1 MDSPIRHSGDSLDAE
16 LGHPGPKNVSS
27 DNQLQAAQ
35 SRFQNL
41 LAASQLVTGELDL
54 EQVLRQIAESAVTLV
69 NAQYGALG
77 VIDPEGHLER
87 FIHVGIPADLVERI
101 GHLPEGHGVLGAV
114 IDAASPI
121 RLRDLNTDPRA
132 VGFPEHHPPMDS
144 FLGVPITIHGET
156 FGNLYLTNRAG
167 GPFTAEDED
176 LVTAL
181 ATTAATAINNAR
193 VYGEACRAQR
203 LSAALGE
210 VTSALLASNDADV
223 FGVLTQSVASLTGA
237 QLVSVVV
244 SEAAGRE
251 LYVDT
256 ARGDRAAEVQGTS
269 VPWMDCVISR
279 AMAGEP
285 GMTPEGEDEPVP
297 FAGDIASASMIAV
310 PLVISGDRLASL
322 CATRYGDDAPFLRRD
337 LELLSEFAA
346 QAGLA
351 VALAWS
357 RADQQRLEMVEE
369 RTRIARDLHDHVIQ
383 RLFGTGLGL
392 EALAS
397 TYPHLATSVD
407 THVTQIDAAIADI
420 RAAIFALQTQAPF
433 QNVRHR
439 LLEVMT
445 EVSPRLSTIP
455 RLIFTGPVDLILE
468 GALADDAVA
477 VLRESLSNVARHAQ
491 AETVSVEITAT
502 EANITITVDDDGV
515 GLPSGSTRR
524 SGTKNLSARAQAY
537 GGDFTLSPRSTGG
550 TRALWQAPVNSP
562 VHP

>member
-1 MDSPIRHSGDSLDAE
+1 M
-16 LGHPGPKNVSS
+16 
-27 DNQLQAAQ
+27 Q

-77 VIDPEGHLER
+77 VIDPDGHLER
-87 FIHVGIPADLVERI
+87 FIHVGIPADLVDRI

-114 IDAASPI
+114 IDAARPI
-121 RLRDLNTDPRA
+121 RLPNLNTDPRA

-156 FGNLYLTNRAG
+156 FGNLYLTNRSG

-193 VYGEACRAQR
+193 VYGEARRAQR

-244 SEAAGRE
+244 CEAVGRE

-256 ARGDRAAEVQGTS
+256 ARGDQAAEVEGTS

-279 AMAGEP
+279 AMEGEP

-297 FAGDIASASMIAV
+297 FAADIPSASMIAV
-310 PLVISGDRLASL
+310 PLVISGDRMAAL
-322 CATRYGDDAPFLRRD
+322 CATRSTDQAPFHRRD

-351 VALAWS
+351 VALVWS

-397 TYPHLATSVD
+397 TYPHLATSID

-445 EVSPRLSTIP
+445 ELSPRLSTIP

-502 EANITITVDDDGV
+502 EAQITITVDDDGIGV
-515 GLPSGSTRR
+515 PSDSTRR
-524 SGTKNLSARAQAY
+524 SGTKNLSARAQAW
-537 GGDFTLSPRSTGG
+537 GGDFTLSPRIAGG
-550 TRALWQAPVNSP
+550 TRALWQAPVGSEVRP
-562 VHP
+562 